1 MTVDIRAK
9 VICDLGEVISGGWS
23 DDHVQGTGLI
33 RTRGEL
39 VLKGLVRTTLGQT
52 VQLAY
57 VQNGYAS
64 RFPRA
69 LRVLGAFADP
79 FRRQTTIQLGCLLT
93 LRENLGPQLDIE
105 KTADTW
111 DDPENSN
118 IVCNVFADG
127 ATISISAAYVAS
139 LCATRLGLGFPD
151 FSFLTNWYT
160 VEQFDLTPG
169 YANVLSDLLVSE
181 CYVGFLDAS
190 ETLQI
195 RSLLDFTGTYTV
207 ISQDRVIDIGPI
219 NSGDIPGDSVATSYS
234 YKRFVVPELLD
245 GEDKQIRDW
254 ERDETIGPAE
264 LRLIE
269 HDLGVYSR
277 VVVPITTVVT
287 NYDKFDRVI
296 SRIET
301 TKTHVCVTNPAYV
314 KWFAGEGKAYNDF
327 DDYLIKETY
336 FNYESPADELAEP
349 PNPPP
354 GFCSQIFSAYRVY
367 DPERDNKILSEITT
381 TYQSEMAIAG
391 ALNIPEYSGD
401 YTTPAGGSS
410 QWEFQPSLQ
419 VDVVTEIVQVIYEK
433 DEESGITKTI
443 TTTQQAQALTQS
455 GQQVGALEAEDG
467 IEQGDPVTAVI
478 HGKNLVNLG
487 TVISTRTDREYG
499 IQRRPS
505 RSERN
510 NNANTKSAVEAVS
523 SIAFVYGLETSENVT
538 SYSLPYAP
546 DDRIGFNEETFKY
559 VLVSESDAE
568 VKARNYG
575 RAQNGLA
582 FGHRNGFSIQL
593 AAPETPPYSLD
604 RIRIDAAGYGSGYV
618 CNGTSWSFDSNGIVC
633 NTDALFVGGIGS
645 TELGGSLWFAVQPGI
660 TLLGPAPE
668 IYENEYAEPAN
679 SIPVDES
686 FDPLN
691 PPLTFW
697 TEDLPKDTPAIPA
710 EESEV
715 DQLVPAWREEIEE
728 DFAVRSTI
736 RVTRGIVSIPTVQ
749 PVSLVTRTAVNV
761 LDLRARILTLPVRS
775 VVTVSEAVPAIRAD
789 LLTAFCVLSST
800 SLIVK

>member
-39 VLKGLVRTTLGQT
+39 VLKGLIRTTLGQT

-93 LRENLGPQLDIE
+93 LRENLGPQTE
-105 KTADTW
+105 EERTADTW
-111 DDPENSN
+111 DDPANDFIICSA
-118 IVCNVFADG
+118 FQD
-127 ATISISAAYVAS
+127 ATISISAAYVAG
-139 LCATRLGLGFPD
+139 LCCEKLGLGSVD

-160 VEQFDLTPG
+160 VEQFDLTSG

-219 NSGDIPGDSVATSYS
+219 NSGDIPGDTVITRYS
-234 YKRFVVPELLD
+234 YNRFTVPSPLDEDSRQKRS
-245 GEDKQIRDW
+245 W
-254 ERDETIGPAE
+254 EKDVTIGPAVE
-264 LRLIE
+264 VNITAS
-269 HDLGVYSR
+269 GATYSR
-277 VVVPITTVVT
+277 VVVPETIVLTT
-287 NYDKFDRVI
+287 YDSFDRVLK
-296 SRIET
+296 RVET
-301 TKTHVCVTNPAYV
+301 EITHTCITNPSYIQDFLGP
-314 KWFAGEGKAYNDF
+314 KLQFNDLP
-327 DDYLIKETY
+327 DEKITETVFKY
-336 FNYESPADELAEP
+336 RRSAQELVDPAEP
-349 PNPPP
+349 VPP
-354 GFCSQIFSAYRVY
+354 GSC
-367 DPERDNKILSEITT
+367 KILYGNLSFYNPEVDNDIVSQVTT
-381 TYQSEMAIAG
+381 TYQSPMAVAG
-391 ALNIPEYSGD
+391 ALPIEAYHDESEWRYDPEV
-401 YTTPAGGSS
+401 TAT
-410 QWEFQPSLQ
+410 
-419 VDVVTEIVQVIYEK
+419 VVTDVQEITYEQ
-433 DEESGITKTI
+433 DASSGITKT
-443 TTTQQAQALTQS
+443 TTVTFQAQALLQA
-455 GQQVGALEAEDG
+455 GQQVVAQELF
-467 IEQGDPVTAVI
+467 PVPESLDELLKSILNSYRLI
-478 HGKNLVNLG
+478 HLSTSV
-487 TVISTRTDREYG
+487 STRTDREFG

-505 RSERN
+505 RSEL
-510 NNANTKSAVEAVS
+510 NNAATIKAPLESTSKIEF
-523 SIAFVYGLETSENVT
+523 IYGVETSENVT

-546 DDRIGFNEETFKY
+546 DDRISFNALTNTY
-559 VLVSESDAE
+559 VLVSLSDAE

-686 FDPLN
+686 FDPLD
-691 PPLTFW
+691 PPPTFW

-715 DQLVPAWREEIEE
+715 ERLVPAWREEIQE

-749 PVSLVTRTAVNV
+749 PVSLITRTAVNV
-761 LDLRARILTLPVRS
+761 TDLSVRTVVFSVRS
-775 VVTVSEAVPAIRAD
+775 VAAVTGTVPAIRATPVQQFAVFS
-789 LLTAFCVLSST
+789 LG
-800 SLIVK
+800 LIVF